1 MNIEMNTPRQFGIG
15 LAIFGVTYI
24 CLGIVLF
31 LDAALL
37 TLGNILF
44 VVGVLLTIGWHRAVP
59 FFFTRVKARGS
70 FFFFGGIFVC
80 LYGYPLI
87 GIPIEA
93 WGFFTLFGGF
103 LRTVLSLVGQIPFV
117 GWIIGYSAPQG
128 SSDTADQITSSS

>member
-44 VVGVLLTIGWHRAVP
+44 VVGVVLTIGRQRAMP
-59 FFFTRVKARGS
+59 FFFAREKTRGS
-70 FFFFGGIFVC
+70 FLFFAGIFVC

-87 GIPIEA
+87 GMPIEA
-93 WGFFTLFGGF
+93 WGFFMLFGGF
-103 LRTVLSLVGQIPFV
+103 LRTILTLIVQIPFV
-117 GWIIGYSAPQG
+117 GWIAGYFAPQG
-128 SSDTADQITSSS
+128 NSSDPVEQLTS